1 MIEVNHLDINLSGKQ
16 ILKDV
21 NLTFAP
27 GKLYCIA
34 GPNGSGKTTLLR
46 TLSNLLAIN
55 KKVVFIQGHDI
66 TAIHQKK
73 FSKIVG
79 LVPQSSPL
87 DYDFSAFE
95 IVMMGRSP
103 YQHPLQNDSMQDKR
117 IVKEAMDYTN
127 TWHLRDVPVR
137 VLSGGEKQ
145 RVVIAR
151 ALAQQTDILLL
162 DEPVSSLDI
171 QHQHEILHLL
181 NKLNQERKIT
191 VITVL
196 HDLNQILHYV
206 QEMILL
212 HEGHLIAKGKPA
224 DVLNP
229 ENIRKV
235 FSVEA
240 HYFNNPENGRKLLVT
255 SSLVRDNKS
264 NSVKSI

>member
-1 MIEVNHLDINLSGKQ
+1 MIEVNQLDVTLSGKS
-16 ILKDV
+16 ILNGL
-21 NLTFAP
+21 NLTFEP
-27 GKLYCIA
+27 GKFYCIA

-46 TLSNLLAIN
+46 SLTNLLAVK
-55 KKVVFIQGHDI
+55 KKVVFIQNQDI
-66 TAIHQKK
+66 TAIHLKK
-73 FSKIVG
+73 LSKIVG

-87 DYDFSAFE
+87 DCDFSAFE

-103 YQHPLQNDSMQDKR
+103 YQNPLQNDSMQDIR

-127 TWHLRDVPVR
+127 TWHLRNMPVR

-145 RVVIAR
+145 RVIIAR

-181 NKLNQERKIT
+181 KKLNHERNIT

-196 HDLNQILHYV
+196 HDLNHILNYTE
-206 QEMILL
+206 EMILL
-212 HEGHLIAKGKPA
+212 HGGNLIAEGKPI

-240 HYFNNPENGRKLLVT
+240 HYINNPLNGRKILVT
-255 SSLVRDNKS
+255 SSLD
-264 NSVKSI
+264 